1 MEQIIQI
8 AALCVTAA
16 MIAVVV
22 RRGTPEFV
30 LLLAIAC
37 VCTVMLFLAE
47 PIRSLLHFLEDLG
60 NGSGISRQLFLPLY
74 KTIGIAFVVKLGGDL
89 CRDVGETALA
99 SAVDLAGSVCALFV
113 ALPLLQTVLALIM
126 EFMQ

>member
-1 MEQIIQI
+1 MEQIVQI
-8 AALCVTAA
+8 VLLCVTAA

-22 RRGTPEFV
+22 RRGALEFA

-37 VCTVMLFLAE
+37 VCAVMLFLAE
-47 PIRSLLHFLEDLG
+47 PIRSLLYFLEELG
-60 NGSGISRQLFLPLY
+60 DGSGVSQQLFLPLY

-99 SAVDLAGSVCALFV
+99 SVVDLAGSLCALFV
-113 ALPLLQTVLALIM
+113 ALPLLQAVLALVM

>member
-1 MEQIIQI
+1 MEQILQI
-8 AALCVTAA
+8 VMLCVTAA

-22 RRGTPEFV
+22 RRGTPEFA

-37 VCTVMLFLAE
+37 VCAVMLFLAE
-47 PIRSLLHFLEDLG
+47 PIRSLMGFLEELSD
-60 NGSGISRQLFLPLY
+60 GSGISQQLFLPLY
-74 KTIGIAFVVKLGGDL
+74 KTIGIALVVKLGGDL

-99 SAVDLAGSVCALFV
+99 SAIDLAGSLCALFV
-113 ALPLLQTVLALIM
+113 ALPLLQTVLTLIM

>member
-1 MEQIIQI
+1 MEQMIQI
-8 AALCVTAA
+8 AMLCVMTA
-16 MIAVVV
+16 MIVVVV
-22 RRGTPEFV
+22 RRGAPEFV
-30 LLLAIAC
+30 MLLSIAC
-37 VCTVMLFLAE
+37 VCIVMMFLME
-47 PIRSLLHFLEDLG
+47 PIRSLLRLLEELG
-60 NGSGISRQLFLPLY
+60 DGGGISQQLFLPLY

-99 SAVDLAGSVCALFV
+99 SAVDLAGSVCALSV

>member
-1 MEQIIQI
+1 MEQMIQI
-8 AALCVTAA
+8 AMLCVMTA
-16 MIAVVV
+16 MSAVVV
-22 RRGTPEFV
+22 RRGAPEFV
-30 LLLAIAC
+30 MLLSIAC
-37 VCTVMLFLAE
+37 VCIVMIFLME
-47 PIRSLLHFLEDLG
+47 PIRSLLRLLEELG
-60 NGSGISRQLFLPLY
+60 DGGGISQQLFLPLY

-99 SAVDLAGSVCALFV
+99 SAVDLAGSICALSV

>member
-1 MEQIIQI
+1 MEQMIQI
-8 AALCVTAA
+8 AMLCVMAA
-16 MIAVVV
+16 MSAVVV
-22 RRGTPEFV
+22 RRGAPEFV
-30 LLLAIAC
+30 MLLSIAC
-37 VCTVMLFLAE
+37 VCIVMMFLME
-47 PIRSLLHFLEDLG
+47 PIRSLLRLLEELG
-60 NGSGISRQLFLPLY
+60 DGGGISQQLFLPLY

-99 SAVDLAGSVCALFV
+99 SAVDLAGSVCALSV

>member
-1 MEQIIQI
+1 MEQMIQI
-8 AALCVTAA
+8 AMLCVMTA
-16 MIAVVV
+16 MIVVVV
-22 RRGTPEFV
+22 RRGAPEFV
-30 LLLAIAC
+30 MLLSIAC
-37 VCTVMLFLAE
+37 VCIVMIFLME
-47 PIRSLLHFLEDLG
+47 PIRSLLRLLEELG
-60 NGSGISRQLFLPLY
+60 DGGGISQQLFLPLY

-99 SAVDLAGSVCALFV
+99 SAVDLAGSICALSV

>member
-1 MEQIIQI
+1 MEQMIQI
-8 AALCVTAA
+8 AMLCVMTA
-16 MIAVVV
+16 MIVVVV
-22 RRGTPEFV
+22 RRGAPEFV
-30 LLLAIAC
+30 MLLSIAC
-37 VCTVMLFLAE
+37 VCIVMIFLME
-47 PIRSLLHFLEDLG
+47 PIRSLLRLLEELG
-60 NGSGISRQLFLPLY
+60 DGGGISQQLFLPLY

-99 SAVDLAGSVCALFV
+99 SAVDLAGSVCALSV

>member
-1 MEQIIQI
+1 MEQMIQI
-8 AALCVTAA
+8 AMLCVMTA
-16 MIAVVV
+16 MSAVVV
-22 RRGTPEFV
+22 RRGAPEFV
-30 LLLAIAC
+30 MLLSIAC
-37 VCTVMLFLAE
+37 VCIVMIFLME
-47 PIRSLLHFLEDLG
+47 PIRSLLRLLEELG
-60 NGSGISRQLFLPLY
+60 DGGGISQQLFLPLY

-99 SAVDLAGSVCALFV
+99 SAVDLAGSVCALSV

>member
-1 MEQIIQI
+1 MIQI
-8 AALCVTAA
+8 AMLCVMTA
-16 MIAVVV
+16 MSAVVV
-22 RRGTPEFV
+22 RRGAPEFV
-30 LLLAIAC
+30 MLLSIAC
-37 VCTVMLFLAE
+37 VCIVMIFLME
-47 PIRSLLHFLEDLG
+47 PIRSLLRLLEELG
-60 NGSGISRQLFLPLY
+60 DGGGISQQLFLPLY

-99 SAVDLAGSVCALFV
+99 SAVDLAGSICALSV